1 LSGDARHPFS
11 EAIGVVAAVASDSTT
26 IEVITRSAGSVTIA
40 TEDVIAGKVF
50 GE

>member
-1 LSGDARHPFS
+1 LSGDARHPF
-11 EAIGVVAAVASDSTT
+11 SDSTT